1 MQMQQLLAVMED
13 FVLDIRD
20 QSEYHHISFLND
32 DMLLFG
38 FVLDILFPEVNFQIW
53 TRFQI

>member
-20 QSEYHHISFLND
+20 QSEHPHISFLNND
-32 DMLLFG
+32 LLLFG
-38 FVLDILFPEVNFQIW
+38 FVLDILFPEVNFQI
-53 TRFQI
+53 